1 MNLMQKSST
10 NQMQQDIK
18 KIIHHDQEGFIP
30 QMQAQFNT
38 WKSTPIIHST
48 NRIRAKAKESSQWE
62 KKRHLIKVN
71 ISSLKN
77 TLNKLRM
84 QRNFF
89 SLTKDICEKPTADII
104 LNGER
109 QKAFLLRSET
119 RERYLFL
126 PLLVNTVHEDLARE
140 NLIKSM

>member
-1 MNLMQKSST
+1 M
-10 NQMQQDIK
+10 
-18 KIIHHDQEGFIP
+18 
-30 QMQAQFNT
+30 
-38 WKSTPIIHST
+38 
-48 NRIRAKAKESSQWE
+48 
-62 KKRHLIKVN
+62 IKVN